1 MNPLDV
7 IKELDN
13 ELFNNVGI
21 TGKFSLEEGALS
33 KKHKLLIAL
42 ALDASHG
49 TSDGVRSLAMQAL
62 STGATK
68 EEIMET
74 IRVANFISG
83 VGCVYTAAQGL
94 KGIL

>member
-7 IKELDN
+7 IKDLDN

-21 TGKFSLEEGALS
+21 IGNFSLEDGALS
-33 KKHKLLIAL
+33 QKYKLLIAL

-49 TSDGVRSLAMQAL
+49 TSDGVRSLAMQAI
-62 STGATK
+62 SKGATK

-74 IRVANFISG
+74 IRVAYFISG

-94 KGIL
+94 KDLL